1 MEKKNLNRF
10 VSSVYVDTFNNI
22 GGAVKFFNTAVK
34 DCSVE
39 RVQEIAKACN
49 IDAKAARRVV
59 LFYKDKTRTINACK
73 EMYANIDGI
82 FCEYKAVA
90 KDYRVATESEK
101 SFNKIDELK
110 DEMLLGK
117 VYKPYG
123 YKKDG
128 VELLPVEPNYIL
140 KETDTV
146 STTYAPFPVKVFTVK
161 KVVRA
166 VVDYIA
172 ACEKNGI
179 DWNKASDNN
188 ANA

>member
-22 GGAVKFFNTAVK
+22 GGAVKFFNTAIK
-34 DCSVE
+34 DCSAE

-59 LFYKDKTRTINACK
+59 LFCKDKARTINACK
-73 EMYANIDGI
+73 EMYANIDGV
-82 FCEYKAVA
+82 FCEYRTVA
-90 KDYRVATESEK
+90 RDYRVASDAEK

-110 DEMLLGK
+110 GEMLLGK
-117 VYKPYG
+117 TYKPYG

-140 KETDTV
+140 KETDIV
-146 STTYAPFPVKVFTVK
+146 STTYAPFPVKTFTIK